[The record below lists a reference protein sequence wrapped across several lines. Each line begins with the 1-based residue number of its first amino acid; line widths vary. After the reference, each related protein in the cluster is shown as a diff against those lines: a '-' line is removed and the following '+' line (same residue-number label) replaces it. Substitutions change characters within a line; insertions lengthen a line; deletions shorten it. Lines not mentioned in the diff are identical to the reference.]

1 MSNNYFTPTVATDRN
16 VTARI
21 AAVYAAAGQ
30 AAPTTFVPALK
41 RYMAQQPDARQ
52 VAQTLAHDAYH
63 ADPDTDPAEWWAT
76 ARQEMIDAQASDAL
90 RAALAQSL
98 TTEERSSGTR
108 QTARALTDLHP
119 WATRQ
124 AQALVKAAKALPA
137 GPGALDPETVL
148 AHDAGKALTS
158 ARSALSALALLAS
171 LGDPARHVGTIGDL
185 ARVLPLV
192 TIDGT
197 VTEKLAPFNSNALNA
212 SQLNVTHAVR
222 RLAQDV
228 RTDPDLALVGVARG
242 DYPGVTLSP
251 ADTLA
256 VIGERANT
264 AAVAFTR
271 KTVSEAEQRQLIAMR

>member
-1 MSNNYFTPTVATDRN
+1 MSNYFTLTPATDRN
-16 VTARI
+16 VTTRI
-21 AAVYAAAGQ
+21 AAAYAAA
-30 AAPTTFVPALK
+30 AIPAPTTFVPALK
-41 RYMAQQPDARQ
+41 QYMAQLPDAQQ
-52 VAQTLAHDAYH
+52 VAATLAHDAYR

-76 ARQEMIDAQASDAL
+76 ARQQMIDAQASDAL
-90 RAALAQSL
+90 RAALVQSL
-98 TTEERSSGTR
+98 TTEERASGTR
-108 QTARALTDLHP
+108 QTERALTDLHP

-137 GPGALDPETVL
+137 GDAALDPEAVL

-158 ARSALSALALLAS
+158 ARSALAALALLAS
-171 LGDPARHVGTIGDL
+171 LGDPAKHVSTIGDL
-185 ARVLPLV
+185 ARILPLV
-192 TIDGT
+192 TIEGT

-212 SQLNVTHAVR
+212 SQLDVTHAVR

-228 RTDPDLALVGVARG
+228 RRDPDLALVGVARG

-256 VIGERANT
+256 VIGERANI

-271 KTVSEAEQRQLIAMR
+271 KTASEAEQRQLIAMR